1 MEFRTIKQYAGPA
14 SLYQQMKQPVHGL
27 QGFTKEITMDRE
39 RWHGYIK
46 DYDGGTLMECHIH
59 PKLPHTTL
67 PVMLRKQKQVRRAQF
82 SP

>member
-1 MEFRTIKQYAGPA
+1 
-14 SLYQQMKQPVHGL
+14 MKQPVHGL

-67 PVMLRKQKQVRRAQF
+67 PVILRKQKQVGRAQF
-82 SP
+82 DLSAGRLEVMCKVHEC